1 MGVKELKSNQ
11 SQQIQNSERDVGE
24 INPKNCNSE
33 NSLSHTEDKTADNDI
48 PLIRSYN
55 KFSNKCVSEGMRNI
69 KEIAELFRVREE
81 LRLA

>member
-1 MGVKELKSNQ
+1 MEKQKIKNHSPQENAMSCVK
-11 SQQIQNSERDVGE
+11 GE
-24 INPKNCNSE
+24 IP
-33 NSLSHTEDKTADNDI
+33 TPVDTDI

-55 KFSNKCVSEGMRNI
+55 EFSHKCVAEGMHNI